1 MAPELDFEGGCRKDG
16 VHKSSENGNITK
28 SALALAFGAV
38 ELFSILGHQN
48 FQSFL
53 KSPSWSNTRVE
64 KRLIRKGYR
73 VVSVVEK
80 SYTLWAKISTLNCK

>member
-1 MAPELDFEGGCRKDG
+1 MAPELDFEGVCRKDG
-16 VHKSSENGNITK
+16 VHKSSENGSVTK

-53 KSPSWSNTRVE
+53 KSSSWSNTRVE
-64 KRLIRKGYR
+64 KRLIRKVTEWFLLWKR
-73 VVSVVEK
+73 VILSGLK
-80 SYTLWAKISTLNCK
+80 SPL